1 MESKKENLNSI
12 DIAKLVAALF
22 VVSIHMNPIEPGLA
36 NDLIIGIFARLAV
49 PFFYLTSSYL
59 FFAKGNVGISN
70 VTHYVKRLLILYTFW
85 FVVNIP
91 IMYIARIDGCEHSS
105 SVQILL
111 ILLRDFF
118 LSNTYDGSYFIISL
132 IECVPLVY
140 FMSKYMK
147 DIWLFVIGLL
157 LFLFVSV
164 CLDYYTY
171 LPPSLSDFFKRCGN
185 TDYDLACTPLTAYIY
200 VVIGKILAYHKDY
213 INLKKWHIF
222 CILLLSFT
230 LYYTESLVFPFGI
243 PRLPLSRILAS
254 VTVFICIMNVKISS
268 RMPYKQIRRMSTII
282 FFSHFIFVFFVWRY
296 YYHITEVLKFGYISR
311 YLLVL
316 SLSILAFFFI
326 SFLSDRK
333 YTKWIKYSY

>member
-1 MESKKENLNSI
+1 MHSKKENFNSI

-22 VVSIHMNPIEPGLA
+22 VVSIHMNPLEPGLA
-36 NDLIIGIFARLAV
+36 NDFIIGIFARLAV

-59 FFAKGNVGISN
+59 FFAKDNIGISN

-91 IMYIARIDGCEHSS
+91 IMYISRIEGCENASAAE
-105 SVQILL
+105 IAI

-140 FMSKYMK
+140 FMSRYMK

-185 TDYDLACTPLTAYIY
+185 TDYDLACTSLTAYIY
-200 VVIGKILAYHKDY
+200 VVIGKMLAYHKEF
-213 INLKKWHIF
+213 INLNKRPIF

-243 PRLPLSRILAS
+243 PRLPISRILAS

-268 RMPYKQIRRMSTII
+268 TMPYKHIRRMSTII
-282 FFSHFIFVFFVWRY
+282 FFSHFIFVSFVWRY
-296 YYHITEVLKFGYISR
+296 YYHVTEVLKFGCFSR

-316 SLSILAFFFI
+316 SLSILTFFFI
-326 SFLSDRK
+326 SFLSERK
-333 YTKWIKYSY
+333 CTKWIKYSY

>member
-1 MESKKENLNSI
+1 MQDKLENLNSV

-22 VVSIHMNPIEPGLA
+22 VVSIHMNPLEPGRA

-59 FFAKGNVGISN
+59 FFSRSDIGISN
-70 VTHYVKRLLILYTFW
+70 LKHYVKRLLVLYAFW

-91 IMYIARIDGCEHSS
+91 IMYIARVHGGEHTS

-111 ILLRDFF
+111 VLLRDFF
-118 LSNTYDGSYFIISL
+118 LSNTYDGSYFVISL

-147 DIWLFVIGLL
+147 DMWLLVIGLL
-157 LFLFVSV
+157 LFSFVSV
-164 CLDYYTY
+164 CLDYYVY
-171 LPPSLSDFFKRCGN
+171 LPQSLSEIFRRCGN
-185 TDYDLACTPLTAYIY
+185 ADFDLACTFLTAYIY
-200 VVIGKILAYHKDY
+200 VVMGKILARHKAA
-213 INLKKWHIF
+213 IFLNRRRVF
-222 CILLLSFT
+222 CIMLVSLA
-230 LYYTESLVFPFGI
+230 LYYSESLGFPFRI

-254 VTVFICIMNVKISS
+254 VAVFASVLNVRISTTL
-268 RMPYKQIRRMSTII
+268 PYKHIRRMSTII

-296 YYHITEVLKFGYISR
+296 YYHITEVLKFGNHSR

-316 SLSILAFFFI
+316 SLSILTFFCI
-326 SFLSDRK
+326 NFLSGRK
-333 YTKWIKYSY
+333 YTTWLKYSY